1 MNCHASEKTDYVP
14 RLLLSSVIPM
24 KGGGTLDAI
33 NSGKPGHHVA
43 YEQRFGG
50 WYLNHSIYSLETGQ
64 IPLEKFKRDQ

>member
-1 MNCHASEKTDYVP
+1 
-14 RLLLSSVIPM
+14 M
-24 KGGGTLDAI
+24 KGGGTLDVI